1 MWRNGKGT
9 KILVKKKALVFIQA
23 GTEHWLQFCFN
34 VCGLLSVLNS
44 KIATL
49 SHLKLFNALLEMF
62 AIHNP
67 CLPIERAL
75 QSNVHDRDIYLR
87 GTNKR
92 ILRKRSTDRLAL
104 SINRKDKN
112 YKKRMK
118 NGNMSVQ
125 IQWW

>member
-1 MWRNGKGT
+1 MKKWERNKDSG
-9 KILVKKKALVFIQA
+9 KKKALVFIQA

-49 SHLKLFNALLEMF
+49 SHLKLFNVLLEMF

-92 ILRKRSTDRLAL
+92 ILSKRRRDRLAL

-112 YKKRMK
+112 YKKGWRMGICQSK
-118 NGNMSVQ
+118 FK
-125 IQWW
+125 WW